1 MVSGRLRLSDVAA
14 TLSAMTARPRWIDDL
29 FPFPTPPALA
39 KVIDIAWEE
48 GFLATDL
55 YEEGLYDALRV
66 RTSPA
71 FPFDLCEVPLA
82 PQGWEYCYAG
92 EVFRRHHIP
101 FMSVPEL
108 LPFADLGNGT
118 CVGWVVPAPEL
129 GRTDHPV
136 ASFGHKDPGVIGRS
150 TLDGLAFLLSLALR
164 GGGEGRRSQVAHL
177 SAELGIHP
185 TPEYGV
191 NPAGGDVEV
200 PLDLAPPAGWRH
212 EPDPSGTGIGV
223 LAPADAFADEYPS
236 FTGETDTIL
245 ADASRILDAGCPAS
259 ALLGLTAA
267 YHEDAQRLP
276 ALHPLW
282 ARAYDD
288 LGRTLLRER
297 LDVMLEDHQR
307 AF

>member
-1 MVSGRLRLSDVAA
+1 
-14 TLSAMTARPRWIDDL
+14 MTTPPRWTDDL

-48 GFLATDL
+48 GFLTTDL
-55 YEEGLYDALRV
+55 YEEGLYDAGRV
-66 RTSPA
+66 QTSLA
-71 FPFDLCEVPLA
+71 LPFDLCEVPLA

-92 EVFRRHHIP
+92 KASRRHHVP

-108 LPFADLGNGT
+108 LPFADLGTGT
-118 CVGWVVPAPEL
+118 RVGWVVPAPEL

-136 ASFGHKDPGVIGRS
+136 ASFGHKEPGVIGRN
-150 TLDGLAFLLSLALR
+150 TLDGLTFLLSLALR
-164 GGGEGRRSQVAHL
+164 SGGERRRTQVARL

-185 TPEYGV
+185 TPEYGLT
-191 NPAGGDVEV
+191 PSGRSDAEV

-212 EPDPSGTGIGV
+212 EPDPSGIGVGV
-223 LAPADAFADEYPS
+223 LAPNDAFAEEYPA
-236 FTGETDTIL
+236 FTGDTDFIL
-245 ADASRILDAGCPAS
+245 ADASRMLDAGYPAS

-267 YHEDAQRLP
+267 YHENVERLP
-276 ALHPLW
+276 DLHPLW

-297 LDVMLEDHQR
+297 LDVMLQDHPGQPR
-307 AF
+307 TLTAWGV

>member
-1 MVSGRLRLSDVAA
+1 
-14 TLSAMTARPRWIDDL
+14 MTTPPRWTDDL

-39 KVIDIAWEE
+39 KVIDIVWEE
-48 GFLATDL
+48 EFLMRDL
-55 YEEGLYDALRV
+55 YEEGLYDAGRV
-66 RTSPA
+66 QGSLA
-71 FPFDLCEVPLA
+71 LPFDLCEVPLA

-108 LPFADLGNGT
+108 LPFADLGTGT
-118 CVGWVVPAPEL
+118 CIGWVVPAPEL

-136 ASFGHKDPGVIGRS
+136 ASFGHKEPCVIGRN
-150 TLDGLAFLLSLALR
+150 TLDGLTFLLSLALR
-164 GGGEGRRSQVAHL
+164 SGEDCRRTRVARL

-191 NPAGGDVEV
+191 TPDGCDAEV

-212 EPDPSGTGIGV
+212 EPDPSGIGIGV
-223 LAPADAFADEYPS
+223 LAPNDAFADEYPS

-245 ADASRILDAGCPAS
+245 ADASRMLDAGRPAS

-267 YHEDAQRLP
+267 YHEDPLGLP
-276 ALHPLW
+276 DLHPSW

-288 LGRTLLRER
+288 LDRPLFRER
-297 LDVMLEDHQR
+297 LDVMLEDHQQ

>member
-1 MVSGRLRLSDVAA
+1 
-14 TLSAMTARPRWIDDL
+14 MTTPPRWTDDL

-39 KVIDIAWEE
+39 KVVDIAWEE

-55 YEEGLYDALRV
+55 YEEGLYDASRV
-66 RTSPA
+66 QTSGA
-71 FPFDLCEVPLA
+71 LPFDLCGVPLA

-92 EVFRRHHIP
+92 EAVRRHCVP

-108 LPFADLGNGT
+108 LPFADLGTGT

-136 ASFGHKDPGVIGRS
+136 ASFGHKEPGVIGRN
-150 TLDGLAFLLSLALR
+150 TLDGLTFLLSLALR
-164 GGGEGRRSQVAHL
+164 GGGERRRSQVARL
-177 SAELGIHP
+177 SAELGIRP

-191 NPAGGDVEV
+191 HPDGGDVQV

-212 EPDPSGTGIGV
+212 APDPSGIGIGV
-223 LAPADAFADEYPS
+223 LAPDDAFGDACPS
-236 FTGETDTIL
+236 FTGDADTIL
-245 ADASRILDAGCPAS
+245 ADASRMLDAGYPAS

-276 ALHPLW
+276 DLHPLW
-282 ARAYDD
+282 SRAYHD
-288 LGRTLLRER
+288 LDRPLLRER
-297 LDVMLEDHQR
+297 LDAMLEDHRR

>member
-1 MVSGRLRLSDVAA
+1 
-14 TLSAMTARPRWIDDL
+14 MTTQPRWNDDL

-39 KVIDIAWEE
+39 ELVDIAWEE

-55 YEEGLYDALRV
+55 YEEGLYDATRV
-66 RTSPA
+66 QTSFA
-71 FPFDLCEVPLA
+71 LPFDLCEVPLA
-82 PQGWEYCYAG
+82 PQGWEYCDYG
-92 EVFRRHHIP
+92 EPFRRHHVP

-136 ASFGHKDPGVIGRS
+136 ASFGHKEPGVIGRN
-150 TLDGLAFLLSLALR
+150 TLDGITFLLSIALR
-164 GGGEGRRSQVAHL
+164 SGEELLIAPVARL
-177 SAELGIHP
+177 SAVLGIRP
-185 TPEYGV
+185 TAEYGRK
-191 NPAGGDVEV
+191 PGGGDVEI
-200 PLDLAPPAGWRH
+200 PLDLAPPPGWRH
-212 EPDPSGTGIGV
+212 APDPSGVGIGV
-223 LAPADAFADEYPS
+223 LAPNDAFGDECPS

-245 ADASRILDAGCPAS
+245 ADAARLLDAGHPAS

-276 ALHPLW
+276 DLHPLW
-282 ARAYDD
+282 SRAYDALD
-288 LGRTLLRER
+288 RDLLRQR

-307 AF
+307 VY